1 MIYTKLTK
9 LLFIVIFIY
18 LYFKDSNSGSLMR
31 RDFLIKRGIYYII
44 VWFIGITIDF
54 ILPRLIPGSALA
66 SIIYSR
72 IGGAGSNYGQN
83 VQQEIQ
89 ILVQQLGLA
98 QYQQPLYIQ
107 YFNYLKEIVTLNFG
121 VSLTEF
127 PVSVSTIITEAAPWT
142 FGIVIP
148 AIVASFFIG
157 NLLGRVAALSRG
169 KISDYA
175 ILGLMMFLYTFP
187 VFVTG
192 EILIEVLAI
201 DLHIFPTGG
210 QYNTFQFLKP
220 TMSLPFVW
228 SVIYHAILP
237 TLTLIIFSL
246 AGWIMGMRNNMI
258 PILQEDYMNYYR
270 LMGVSEKMV
279 ASKAYR
285 LALLPNFTSFSISL
299 GYSVLGAVAIEY
311 LFNYAGLGYFFNQA
325 ITGLDYPLLSGIF
338 FMLVTAMVLSNF
350 VADIIYTI
358 IDPRASQEETEGL

>member
-1 MIYTKLTK
+1 
-9 LLFIVIFIY
+9 
-18 LYFKDSNSGSLMR
+18 MR
-31 RDFLIKRGIYYII
+31 RDFIIKRAIYYII
-44 VWFIGITIDF
+44 VWFVGITIDF
-54 ILPRLIPGSALA
+54 VLPRLIPGSALA
-66 SIIYSR
+66 SIIYGR
-72 IGGAGSNYGQN
+72 IGGAGANYGQDI
-83 VQQEIQ
+83 QQEIQ
-89 ILVQQLGLA
+89 ILVQQMGLS

-107 YFNYLKEIVTLNFG
+107 YFNYLKEVATLNFG
-121 VSLTEF
+121 PSLSEF
-127 PVSVSTIITEAAPWT
+127 PVSVSTIIEEAAPWT

-157 NLLGRVAALSRG
+157 NLLGRAAALNRG
-169 KISDYA
+169 KITDYL
-175 ILGLMMFLYTFP
+175 ILGATMFLYTFP

-192 EILIEVLAI
+192 EILIEVLAVNF
-201 DLHIFPTGG
+201 HIFPTGG
-210 QYNTFQFLKP
+210 QYNTLAFLKP
-220 TMSLPFVW
+220 TLSLPFVW

-237 TLTLIIFSL
+237 VLTLILFSL

-270 LMGVSEKMV
+270 LMGVSERMI

-299 GYSVLGAVAIEY
+299 GYSVLGAVVIEY

-350 VADIIYTI
+350 VADIIYSI
-358 IDPRASQEETEGL
+358 IDPRTSQEESEGV